1 MANICWFKGIV
12 KGKKI
17 NCEKFLDVFPCS
29 EILDSKVEGTEANY
43 SILFCG
49 ECPGCICGY
58 ASNKAN
64 VKKINDTDL
73 LKISNDNINEYTKY
87 RLSDFAILFNID
99 VRIFEM
105 YEDGYD
111 TNYYHYNVETK
122 VDDEIPIELV
132 ISKNEVKKDNG
143 LNIKPLK
150 IKNIDE
156 NGKCTDKEELLKL
169 IKKSGYYLSCASDNL
184 KKDKDVILEA
194 VKSKGE
200 LLNYASDDLKND
212 LDVVKNAV
220 KNNYDALQY
229 ASDEMKN
236 NKEIRKYAIINNFDL
251 YDSAPEE
258 IKNDISL
265 IRQILS
271 KDYSGKMTEKIISK
285 RNNDKKF
292 AIDCLSCNGRVFE
305 YLSDE
310 LKDDKDVVLNAI
322 KKGGY
327 LLQYASERLRD
338 DKEIV
343 MKSLIN
349 SHGPLRYASDRLRD
363 DKEVVIAALNSK
375 DWYHLDAIEYASER
389 LRDDKEIIMMAIE
402 GSSGYLIQYASDRL
416 KNDKEVIMKAI
427 DHCPEASEYLPEK
440 MLDDKQVVLKIVKQY
455 GIYLQ
460 YASERLKNDKTVV
473 TEAIK
478 SPGYAIC
485 FASKELREDEEL
497 QKIALKDIT
506 KELSFDNRD
515 QRKTVGG
522 CKEILLADLKINNGI
537 IWDNLFERDYIDKTI
552 LDDKDIKKELEKY
565 KK

>member
-12 KGKKI
+12 KGKKN
-17 NCEKFLDVFPCS
+17 NCEKFLEVFPCS

-49 ECPGCICGY
+49 ECPGCVCGY
-58 ASNKAN
+58 ASNKAD

-132 ISKNEVKKDNG
+132 ISKNEVKKDKG
-143 LNIKPLK
+143 LNMKPLK

-200 LLNYASDDLKND
+200 LLKYASDDLKND

-229 ASDEMKN
+229 ASDKMKN

-292 AIDCLSCNGRVFE
+292 AIDCLSCNDRVFE

-327 LLQYASERLRD
+327 LLQYASERIRD

-349 SHGPLRYASDRLRD
+349 SHVPLRYASDRLRD

-375 DWYHLDAIEYASER
+375 NWNHL
-389 LRDDKEIIMMAIE
+389 
-402 GSSGYLIQYASDRL
+402 GVIQYASDRL

-427 DHCPEASEYLPEK
+427 DHCPEASRYLPEK

-455 GIYLQ
+455 GIYLK

-506 KELSFDNRD
+506 KELSFDNRE

-537 IWDNLFERDYIDKTI
+537 IWDKLFKRDYIDKTI